1 MRFCAHA
8 EAGLCCT
15 SSIWRRAPRPSDP
28 PATLPPLI
36 RACVRACV
44 RACTARPAIRQ
55 VPRHQNS
62 LVAAAPGSEESMNLH
77 TRSHTSTHE
86 AVAAGH
92 SPPRTFLP
100 YALQHRAPHVPST
113 GGITRLS
120 RRAGR
125 RPQTSCFPGRAQQ
138 RSCRRRSSPSC
149 PGECVSEREPAS
161 CRDPMNNQR
170 TTSMRRVRRAHLL
183 RNQRTTS
190 MRRVRRAHLL
200 RSSHVATSLHAF
212 APNGVHT
219 FVTPASSGS
228 LSSIAAKGCAER
240 PAHEPCATSGWAR
253 RGPARRRAA
262 ESRST

>member
-15 SSIWRRAPRPSDP
+15 SSLWRRAPRPSDP

-36 RACVRACV
+36 RACV

-113 GGITRLS
+113 GGVTRLS
-120 RRAGR
+120 RHAER

-149 PGECVSEREPAS
+149 PGECVSERARQLQGPDEQPAHNEHATGAPS
-161 CRDPMNNQR
+161 APVAVLP
-170 TTSMRRVRRAHLL
+170 RRHFLARVRPERRAHLCDA
-183 RNQRTTS
+183 RQQREPEQHS
-190 MRRVRRAHLL
+190 CERVCRD
-200 RSSHVATSLHAF
+200 
-212 APNGVHT
+212 P
-219 FVTPASSGS
+219 
-228 LSSIAAKGCAER
+228 E
-240 PAHEPCATSGWAR
+240 PAHELGQFLASKLCGSREQRSWAAWAR
-253 RGPARRRAA
+253 RGARRRAA

>member
-15 SSIWRRAPRPSDP
+15 SSLWRRAPRPSDP

-36 RACVRACV
+36 RACV

-149 PGECVSEREPAS
+149 PGECVSERARQLQGPDEQPAHNEHATGAPS
-161 CRDPMNNQR
+161 APVAVLP
-170 TTSMRRVRRAHLL
+170 RRHFLARVRPERRAHLCDA
-183 RNQRTTS
+183 RQQREPEQHSCERVCRETGPRTLCEFWTS
-190 MRRVRRAHLL
+190 KFCCSRGFAG
-200 RSSHVATSLHAF
+200 SS
-212 APNGVHT
+212 
-219 FVTPASSGS
+219 
-228 LSSIAAKGCAER
+228 AA
-240 PAHEPCATSGWAR
+240 GWAR